1 MASSAKDADNGML
14 MEEIDLKVRHRYER
28 SWITGQRI
36 ALLVLIA
43 VGVVLVIVGIVLLAL
58 ASSADKKCSNEGL
71 NNGEGSGPTSS
82 PSYKTS
88 KRCEFSAEAR
98 RIGLDEFV
106 KKVKDTYYTL
116 HPFTVPFHPDID
128 DLSLLERVERVKS
141 EYVAYDPT
149 PSVIKNRTDISW
161 ALLKEI
167 MSKEVNM
174 NALKPRE
181 RKSLAQVKHYLQHMF
196 GQPYDVN
203 YYAGDWMMGPNLFC
217 WQPICYHGYDFY
229 NGMIYHKP
237 FIANDV
243 EHIRKK
249 LETHKL
255 GILRY
260 IENMKMGITKGMVRS
275 VEECVAGVNSVKR
288 RYLNVSLYNETGMRV
303 RIHLEEFAC

>member
-1 MASSAKDADNGML
+1 MASGPKDADNGML
-14 MEEIDLKVRHRYER
+14 MEEVDLKIRHKYER
-28 SWITGQRI
+28 SWITGERI
-36 ALLVLIA
+36 ALLGLIA
-43 VGVVLVIVGIVLLAL
+43 VGVVLVIVGIVLLAM
-58 ASSADKKCSNEGL
+58 ASSAAKKCSNGEL

-82 PSYKTS
+82 PSYKTF
-88 KRCEFSAEAR
+88 KRCEFSAEAK
-98 RIGLDEFV
+98 RIGLDEFINRV
-106 KKVKDTYYTL
+106 KETYYTL
-116 HPFTVPFHPDID
+116 HPFSVPFHPDIHD
-128 DLSLLERVERVKS
+128 SLESFERVKR

-167 MSKEVNM
+167 KSKEVNM

-237 FIANDV
+237 FNANDV

-249 LETHKL
+249 LETHKV
-255 GILRY
+255 GILQY
-260 IENMKMGITKGMVRS
+260 IENMKMGIRKGMVRS
-275 VEECVAGVNSVKR
+275 VEECIAGVDSVKR
-288 RYLNVSLYNETGMRV
+288 RYLNVSLYNETGKGFY
-303 RIHLEEFAC
+303 LEEFAC

>member
-1 MASSAKDADNGML
+1 MDSKAKDSDVML
-14 MEEIDLKVRHRYER
+14 MEEVDLKIRHKYER
-28 SWITGQRI
+28 SWITGERI
-36 ALLVLIA
+36 ALFGFIL
-43 VGVVLVIVGIVLLAL
+43 VGVVLVIVGIVLLAM
-58 ASSADKKCSNEGL
+58 ASSAANKCSSGES
-71 NNGEGSGPTSS
+71 NNGGEGDSTSS

-88 KRCEFSAEAR
+88 QRCLFSAEAK

-106 KKVKDTYYTL
+106 NRVKETYFTL
-116 HPFTVPFHPDID
+116 HPFSVPFHPDIQD
-128 DLSLLERVERVKS
+128 PLERVEQVRS

-149 PSVIKNRTDISW
+149 PSVIKKRTDISW

-167 MSKEVNM
+167 KSKEVNM

-229 NGMIYHKP
+229 NGMIYHIP
-237 FIANDV
+237 YNANDV

-249 LETHKL
+249 LETHKA
-255 GILRY
+255 GILQY
-260 IENMKMGITKGMVRS
+260 IENMKMGIRKGMVRS
-275 VEECVAGVNSVKR
+275 VEECRAGVDSVKR
-288 RYLNVSLYNETGMRV
+288 KYLNVSLYNETGKRF
-303 RIHLEEFAC
+303 I